1 MRNMEMVQMKLFE
14 TEHEKESFNHSADT
28 YKGIYALHKYW
39 SKKPHNV
46 VRHFILKYTNEDE
59 IVLDPF
65 CGSGISIIESLLTN
79 RKAIGIDINPSAI
92 FITKQTLSKISIRDI
107 ENEFKRLRERVESKI
122 NSLYRVVRK
131 DGVYI
136 GTHFIWENGKL
147 VEVWYKKNR
156 RKVID
161 TPSEEDVKLATSFSY
176 ETIPYFYPK
185 EKLFYNPRI
194 NANKDTKVYNL
205 FTPRNL
211 LALSIL
217 WKEINAI
224 NDENIRAFFKF
235 CFTASVGQASNMVFV
250 VKRRGKFNGKTRKSP
265 KKEVGSWVIGYWIP
279 KEHFEINVWNCFE
292 NRYKKI
298 LKAKKIQNKMN
309 YIVREGSKIEGLLF
323 SDYNLLLFKKPV
335 QDVLKDFPDNSIDY
349 VITDPPH
356 GDRQPY
362 LELSLMWNSWL
373 EEHPEYNKEIVVSDS
388 KERNK
393 NKEDYFQLLKE
404 VFQEIE
410 RVLKHGRYFSLM
422 FNSLDDNTWI
432 NLFSIINN
440 LNFELIDI
448 ETFEYSAG
456 SVVQDTRAGG
466 LKTDFILTFR
476 KTLLMDKDKNKID
489 VISINREKDNIIEL
503 IEKYIQ
509 NSGNHGRYTY
519 QIINYLTI
527 YFIKQTKLF
536 KLSDLFKLLQKEFK
550 RDGNLWVGRR

>member
-1 MRNMEMVQMKLFE
+1 MEMIQMKIFE
-14 TEHEKESFNHSADT
+14 TKNEESFNHTAST

-39 SKKPHNV
+39 SKKPYNV
-46 VRHFILKYTNEDE
+46 IRHFILKYTDE
-59 IVLDPF
+59 GDIVLDPF
-65 CGSGISIIESLLTN
+65 CGSGISIIEALLTN

-92 FITKQTLSKISIRDI
+92 FITKQTLSKIDVHKV
-107 ENEFKRLRERVESKI
+107 ENEFNKLKQRVENEI
-122 NSLYRVVRK
+122 NSLYKVVR
-131 DGVYI
+131 GNEIYT

-156 RKVID
+156 KKTVD
-161 TPSEEDVKLATSFSY
+161 TPSEEDIKLADSFSY

-194 NANKDTKVYNL
+194 NANKDMKVYDL

-217 WKEINAI
+217 WKKINEIE
-224 NDENIRAFFKF
+224 DENVRSFFKF
-235 CFTASVGQASNMVFV
+235 CFTASLGQASKMVFV
-250 VKRRGKFNGKTRKSP
+250 VKRRGKFNGKTREVT
-265 KKEVGSWVIGYWIP
+265 KKEVGSWVIGYWTP

-292 NRYKKI
+292 NRYRKI
-298 LKAKKIQNKMN
+298 LKAKKIQSNMN
-309 YIVREGSKIEGLLF
+309 YVVKEGNKIEDLLF
-323 SDYNLLLFKKPV
+323 SDKNLLLFKKPA
-335 QDVLKDFPDNSIDY
+335 QDVLKTFPENSIDY

-373 EEHPEYNKEIVVSDS
+373 GEHPEYEKEIVISDS

-393 NKEDYFQLLKE
+393 NKENYFQLLKE
-404 VFQEIE
+404 VFYEIE
-410 RVLKHGRYFSLM
+410 RVLKPNHYFSLM
-422 FNSLDDNTWI
+422 FNSLDDETWI
-432 NLFSIINN
+432 NLFSILNN
-440 LNFELIDI
+440 LNFELISI

-476 KTLLMDKDKNKID
+476 KSLIDGKNKKRID
-489 VISINREKDNIIEL
+489 LISIKQERDTIIDL

-509 NSGNHGRYTY
+509 SSANRGKYTY

-527 YFIKQTKLF
+527 HFVKQNKLF
-536 KLSDLFKLLQKEFK
+536 KLSELFKLLQREFK
-550 RDGNLWVGRR
+550 RDGNLWIGRR

>member
-1 MRNMEMVQMKLFE
+1 MEMVQMKLFE

>member
-1 MRNMEMVQMKLFE
+1 MEMVQMKLFE
-14 TEHEKESFNHSADT
+14 TEHEKEFFNHSADT

-39 SKKPHNV
+39 SKKPHNI

-79 RKAIGIDINPSAI
+79 RKRKAIGIDINPSAI
-92 FITKQTLSKISIRDI
+92 FITKQTLSKISIHDI

-122 NSLYRVVRK
+122 NSLYRVVRN

-309 YIVREGSKIEGLLF
+309 YIVREGSKIEDLLF
-323 SDYNLLLFKKPV
+323 SDYNLLLFKKPA
-335 QDVLKDFPDNSIDY
+335 QDVLKNFPDNSIDY

-373 EEHPEYNKEIVVSDS
+373 EEHPEYDKEIVISDS

-476 KTLLMDKDKNKID
+476 KILLMDKDKNKID
-489 VISINREKDNIIEL
+489 VISINHEKDNIIEL

>member
-1 MRNMEMVQMKLFE
+1 MEMVQMKLFE

-309 YIVREGSKIEGLLF
+309 YIVREGSKIEDVLF

-393 NKEDYFQLLKE
+393 IKEDYFQLLKE

-489 VISINREKDNIIEL
+489 VISINCEKDNIIEL

>member
-1 MRNMEMVQMKLFE
+1 MEMVQMKLFE

-309 YIVREGSKIEGLLF
+309 YIVREGSKIEDLLF
-323 SDYNLLLFKKPV
+323 SDYNLLLFKKPA
-335 QDVLKDFPDNSIDY
+335 QDVLKNFPDNSIDY

-373 EEHPEYNKEIVVSDS
+373 EEHPEYDKEIVISDS

-489 VISINREKDNIIEL
+489 VISINCEKDNIIEL

>member
-1 MRNMEMVQMKLFE
+1 MEMVQMKLFE

-39 SKKPHNV
+39 SKKPHNI

-79 RKAIGIDINPSAI
+79 RKRKAIGIDINPSAI
-92 FITKQTLSKISIRDI
+92 FITKQTLSKISIHDI

-217 WKEINAI
+217 WKEIDAI

-309 YIVREGSKIEGLLF
+309 YIVREGSKIEDLLF

-476 KTLLMDKDKNKID
+476 KILLMDKDKNKID
-489 VISINREKDNIIEL
+489 VISINHEKDNIIEL

-509 NSGNHGRYTY
+509 NSGNHGKYTY

>member
-1 MRNMEMVQMKLFE
+1 M
-14 TEHEKESFNHSADT
+14 
-28 YKGIYALHKYW
+28 
-39 SKKPHNV
+39 
-46 VRHFILKYTNEDE
+46 
-59 IVLDPF
+59 
-65 CGSGISIIESLLTN
+65 
-79 RKAIGIDINPSAI
+79 
-92 FITKQTLSKISIRDI
+92 
-107 ENEFKRLRERVESKI
+107 
-122 NSLYRVVRK
+122 
-131 DGVYI
+131 
-136 GTHFIWENGKL
+136 
-147 VEVWYKKNR
+147 
-156 RKVID
+156 
-161 TPSEEDVKLATSFSY
+161 
-176 ETIPYFYPK
+176 
-185 EKLFYNPRI
+185 
-194 NANKDTKVYNL
+194 DTKVYNL

-235 CFTASVGQASNMVFV
+235 CFTASLGQASKMVFV
-250 VKRRGKFNGKTRKSP
+250 VKRRGKFNGKTRKTP

-292 NRYKKI
+292 NRYKKV

-309 YIVREGSKIEGLLF
+309 YIVREGSRIENLLF
-323 SDYNLLLFKKPV
+323 SDYNLLLFKKPA
-335 QDVLKDFPDNSIDY
+335 QDVLKVFPDNSIDY

-373 EEHPEYNKEIVVSDS
+373 GEHPEYEKEIVISDS

-393 NKEDYFQLLKE
+393 NTENYFQLLKE

-410 RVLKHGRYFSLM
+410 RVLKSGHYFSLM

-440 LNFELIDI
+440 LNFELINV

-476 KTLLMDKDKNKID
+476 KTLIKDKNKID
-489 VISINREKDNIIEL
+489 VISINQEAGVIIKL

-509 NSGNHGRYTY
+509 GQGRHTY

-527 YFIKQTKLF
+527 YFIKQNKLF
-536 KLSDLFKLLQKEFK
+536 KLSDLFKLLQREFK

>member
-1 MRNMEMVQMKLFE
+1 MEMVQMKLFE

-309 YIVREGSKIEGLLF
+309 YIVREGSKIEDLLF

-489 VISINREKDNIIEL
+489 VISINCEKDNIIEL

>member
-1 MRNMEMVQMKLFE
+1 MEMVQMKLFE

-309 YIVREGSKIEGLLF
+309 YIVREGSKIEDLLF

-476 KTLLMDKDKNKID
+476 KILLMDKDKNKID
-489 VISINREKDNIIEL
+489 VISINHEKDNIIEL

-509 NSGNHGRYTY
+509 NSGNHGKYTY

>member
-1 MRNMEMVQMKLFE
+1 MKLFE
-14 TEHEKESFNHSADT
+14 TKNEESFNHIADT

-39 SKKPHNV
+39 SKKPYNV
-46 VRHFILKYTNEDE
+46 IRHFILKYTNKGD

-65 CGSGISIIESLLTN
+65 CGSGISVIEALFTN

-92 FITKQTLSKISIRDI
+92 FITKQTLSKIDVR
-107 ENEFKRLRERVESKI
+107 KVESEFNKLKQRVKNKI
-122 NSLYRVVRK
+122 DSLYKVVR
-131 DGVYI
+131 GNEIYT

-156 RKVID
+156 KKIVD
-161 TPSEEDVKLATSFSY
+161 TPSEEDIKLATSFSY
-176 ETIPYFYPK
+176 QTIPYFYPK

-194 NANKDTKVYNL
+194 NANKDMKVYEL

-217 WKEINAI
+217 WKEINEI
-224 NDENIRAFFKF
+224 KDENVRSFFKF
-235 CFTASVGQASNMVFV
+235 CFTASLGQASKMVFV
-250 VKRRGKFNGKTRKSP
+250 VKRRGKFNGKTGEAT

-292 NRYKKI
+292 NRYRKI
-298 LKAKKIQNKMN
+298 LKAKKIQSNMN
-309 YIVREGSKIEGLLF
+309 YVVKEGNRIEDLLF
-323 SDYNLLLFKKPV
+323 SDKNLLLYKKPA
-335 QDVLKDFPDNSIDY
+335 QDVLKTFPDNSIDY

-373 EEHPEYNKEIVVSDS
+373 GEHPEYEKEIVISDS

-393 NKEDYFQLLKE
+393 NKENYFQLLKE
-404 VFQEIE
+404 VFFEIE
-410 RVLKHGRYFSLM
+410 RVLKPNHYFSLM
-422 FNSLDDNTWI
+422 FNSLDDETWI
-432 NLFSIINN
+432 ELFSILNN
-440 LNFELIDI
+440 LNFELISI

-456 SVVQDTRAGG
+456 SVVQNTRVSG

-476 KTLLMDKDKNKID
+476 KSLIENKDKNKID
-489 VISINREKDNIIEL
+489 IISINQKKDTIIDL

-509 NSGNHGRYTY
+509 SSGDRGKYTY

-527 YFIKQTKLF
+527 HFMKQNKLF
-536 KLSDLFKLLQKEFK
+536 KLSDLLKLLQREFK
-550 RDGNLWVGRR
+550 RNGNLWIGRR

>member
-1 MRNMEMVQMKLFE
+1 MKIFE
-14 TEHEKESFNHSADT
+14 TKNEESFNHTAST

-39 SKKPHNV
+39 SKKPYNV
-46 VRHFILKYTNEDE
+46 IRHFILKYTDE
-59 IVLDPF
+59 GDIVLDPF
-65 CGSGISIIESLLTN
+65 CGSGISIIEALLTN

-92 FITKQTLSKISIRDI
+92 FITKQTLSKIDVHKV
-107 ENEFKRLRERVESKI
+107 ENEFNKLKQRVENEI
-122 NSLYRVVRK
+122 NSLYKVVR
-131 DGVYI
+131 GNEIYT

-156 RKVID
+156 KKTVD
-161 TPSEEDVKLATSFSY
+161 TPSEEDIKLADSFSY

-194 NANKDTKVYNL
+194 NANKDMKVYDL

-217 WKEINAI
+217 WKKINEIE
-224 NDENIRAFFKF
+224 DENVRSFFKF
-235 CFTASVGQASNMVFV
+235 CFTASLGQASKMVFV
-250 VKRRGKFNGKTRKSP
+250 VKRRGKFNGKTREVT
-265 KKEVGSWVIGYWIP
+265 KKEVGSWVIGYWTP

-292 NRYKKI
+292 NRYRKI
-298 LKAKKIQNKMN
+298 LKAKKIQSNMN
-309 YIVREGSKIEGLLF
+309 YVVKEGNKIEDLLF
-323 SDYNLLLFKKPV
+323 SDKNLLLFKKPA
-335 QDVLKDFPDNSIDY
+335 QDVLKTFPENSIDY

-373 EEHPEYNKEIVVSDS
+373 GEHPEYEKEIVISDS

-393 NKEDYFQLLKE
+393 NKENYFQLLKE
-404 VFQEIE
+404 VFYEIE
-410 RVLKHGRYFSLM
+410 RVLKPNHYFSLM
-422 FNSLDDNTWI
+422 FNSLDDETWI
-432 NLFSIINN
+432 NLFSILNN
-440 LNFELIDI
+440 LNFELISI

-476 KTLLMDKDKNKID
+476 KSLIDGKNKKRID
-489 VISINREKDNIIEL
+489 LISIKQERDTIIDL

-509 NSGNHGRYTY
+509 SSANRGKYTY

-527 YFIKQTKLF
+527 HFVKQNKLF
-536 KLSDLFKLLQKEFK
+536 KLSELFKLLQREFK
-550 RDGNLWVGRR
+550 RDGNLWIGRR

>member
-1 MRNMEMVQMKLFE
+1 MEMVQMKLFE

-265 KKEVGSWVIGYWIP
+265 KKEVGSWVIGYWVP
-279 KEHFEINVWNCFE
+279 KEHFEINVWNSFE

-309 YIVREGSKIEGLLF
+309 YIVREGSRIEDLLF
-323 SDYNLLLFKKPV
+323 SDYNLLLFKKPA
-335 QDVLKDFPDNSIDY
+335 QDVLKAFPDNSIDY

-373 EEHPEYNKEIVVSDS
+373 GEHPEYKKEIVISDS

-393 NKEDYFQLLKE
+393 NKENYFQLLKK

-410 RVLKHGRYFSLM
+410 RVLRHGRYFSLM
-422 FNSLDDNTWI
+422 FNSLDDSTWI

-440 LNFELIDI
+440 LNLELIDI

-476 KTLLMDKDKNKID
+476 KTLIRDKDKNKIY
-489 VISINREKDNIIEL
+489 VISINQERDIIIEL

-509 NSGNHGRYTY
+509 DSRNQGRYTH
-519 QIINYLTI
+519 QIINYITI
-527 YFIKQTKLF
+527 YFIKRNKLF
-536 KLSDLFKLLQKEFK
+536 KLSDLFKLLQGKFK
-550 RDGNLWVGRR
+550 RDGNLWVGRL

>member
-1 MRNMEMVQMKLFE
+1 MEMVQMKLFE
-14 TEHEKESFNHSADT
+14 TENEEESFNHSADT

-39 SKKPHNV
+39 SKKPYNV
-46 VRHFILKYTNEDE
+46 VRHFILKYTDKGD

-65 CGSGISIIESLLTN
+65 CGSGISIIESLFTN

-92 FITKQTLSKISIRDI
+92 FITKQTLSKIDIRRI
-107 ENEFKRLRERVESKI
+107 ENEFNRLRQRVESRI
-122 NSLYRVVRK
+122 NSLYRVIRE
-131 DGVYI
+131 DGVYT
-136 GTHFIWENGKL
+136 GTHFIWKNGKL
-147 VEVWYKKNR
+147 IEVWYKKNGKR
-156 RKVID
+156 ITD
-161 TPSEEDVKLATSFSY
+161 TVSEEDIKLANSFSY

-194 NANKDTKVYNL
+194 NADKDTKVYNL

-217 WKEINAI
+217 WKEINEI
-224 NDENIRAFFKF
+224 KDEDTRAFFKF
-235 CFTASVGQASNMVFV
+235 CFTASLGQASKMVFV
-250 VKRRGKFNGKTRKSP
+250 VKRRGKFNGKTRKTP
-265 KKEVGSWVIGYWIP
+265 KKEIGSWVIGYWVP

-309 YIVREGSKIEGLLF
+309 YIVREGSRIKDLLF
-323 SDYNLLLFKKPV
+323 SDYNLLLFKKPA
-335 QDVLKDFPDNSIDY
+335 QDVLKAFPDNSIDY

-373 EEHPEYNKEIVVSDS
+373 GEHPEYEKEIVISDS

-393 NKEDYFQLLKE
+393 NKENYFQLLKE
-404 VFQEIE
+404 VFQEME

-422 FNSLDDNTWI
+422 FNSLDDDTWI
-432 NLFSIINN
+432 NLFSLINN
-440 LNFELIDI
+440 LNFELTDI

-456 SVVQDTRAGG
+456 SVVQDTRIGG

-476 KTLLMDKDKNKID
+476 KIFSMNKEKNKID
-489 VISINREKDNIIEL
+489 VISLNRERDTVTNL
-503 IEKYIQ
+503 IEEYIQ
-509 NSGNHGRYTY
+509 NSKNQGRYTY

-527 YFIKQTKLF
+527 YFIKQNKLF